1 MTRIAALP
9 SPLIDTRDLRLVLA
23 LADAG
28 TTAGA
33 AALLHLSQPAVSR
46 ALLGAEERLGLALFD
61 RTPRG
66 LLPTPAGE
74 RLVSA
79 AARLLVELGE
89 VEREL
94 RVPLPRTAR
103 LRVVCEC
110 YTAYHWLPGALQTL
124 RKTLPGLEI
133 SLAVQHTAEPVAALV
148 AGEIDAALLTSARL
162 PPGPLEERPLFADEV
177 VFVMA
182 RTHPLAERRVLSRA
196 DLRATTLLTSN
207 VPSQEGHWFMQQ
219 VFGRARPRLR
229 FERVPLTEAILE
241 LARAGMGVAV
251 LSEWIAGPHLGAGD
265 LVVRRLASGP
275 LRRPWRLAWRR
286 DVGVAGE
293 RLLAALEA
301 SVPRAR
307 LIGAAGASA
316 SGTLAVRPARPQR
329 GNRA

>member
-1 MTRIAALP
+1 MTRIAGLP

-23 LADAG
+23 LAEAG

-46 ALLGAEERLGLALFD
+46 ALLAAEARLGLALFD
-61 RTPRG
+61 RTARG
-66 LLPTPAGE
+66 LSPT
-74 RLVSA
+74 

-94 RVPLPRTAR
+94 RAPLPRAAR

-110 YTAYHWLPGALQTL
+110 YTAYHWLPAALQTL

-162 PPGPLEERPLFADEV
+162 PPGALEERPLFADEV

-196 DLRATTLLTSN
+196 DLQATTLLTSN

>member
-1 MTRIAALP
+1 MTRIAGLP

-23 LADAG
+23 LASAG

-46 ALLGAEERLGLALFD
+46 ALLAAEERLGLALFD

-79 AARLLVELGE
+79 AARLLAELGE

-94 RVPLPRTAR
+94 RAPSLRATR

-110 YTAYHWLPGALQTL
+110 YTAYHWLPGALQTM
-124 RKTLPGLEI
+124 RKSFPGLEI
-133 SLAVQHTAEPVAALV
+133 SLAVQHTADPVAALV

-162 PPGPLEERPLFADEV
+162 SSGPLEERPLFADEV

-182 RTHPLAERRVLSRA
+182 PTHPLADRRVISRD

-207 VPSQEGHWFMQQ
+207 VPSQEASWFMQQ

-251 LSEWIAGPHLGAGD
+251 LSEWIASPHLGAGD
-265 LVVRRLASGP
+265 LVVKRLASGP

-286 DVGVAGE
+286 EVGAAGE

-307 LIGAAGASA
+307 LSAAGVASA
-316 SGTLAVRPARPQR
+316 NASEPARPARQQR